1 MSTPFQV
8 KVSKSIPISS
18 SKDHSVFALRTLL
31 TGVLFHS
38 NFADQMQ
45 MVMFL
50 KNLAITGAFLI
61 LAINGAGPYSLDARK
76 AK

>member
-1 MSTPFQV
+1 VLAGF
-8 KVSKSIPISS
+8 
-18 SKDHSVFALRTLL
+18 TLL
-31 TGVLFHS
+31 TGVLVHS
-38 NFADQMQ
+38 NFADQIE

-61 LAINGAGPYSLDARK
+61 LATNGAGPYSVDARK